1 MFAEIKVLKTY
12 NPLDYLDETNIVYV
26 TKENS
31 RLHDQHET
39 H

>member
-26 TKENS
+26 N
-31 RLHDQHET
+31 RNCRVL
-39 H
+39 